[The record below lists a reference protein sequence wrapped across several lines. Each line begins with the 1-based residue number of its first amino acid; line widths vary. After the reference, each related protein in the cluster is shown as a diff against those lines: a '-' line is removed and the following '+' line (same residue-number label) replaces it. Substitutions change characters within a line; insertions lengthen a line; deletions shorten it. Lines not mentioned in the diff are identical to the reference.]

1 MPRSCRPFDVGVAVA
16 IGASIVG
23 CLPNSNNQPTAANP
37 NPTPAQPAVQEKPI
51 VAPHNG
57 AKPSDPLRMRIEAAL
72 ESVHRR
78 DLLTTNSFWTIFHG
92 ILGMGPGA
100 TLKEPGTNN
109 RYNALDYIFSER
121 GGNIRGLAFVPTT
134 VGKEVGLD
142 VITVGKDPF
151 LKEHEAQG
159 HQDQFVAEMI
169 QWGVSPNREIKIAGL
184 PDRTFKFQD
193 FVTESK
199 ARARVDQ
206 DQELGWCL
214 IVVAEY
220 GGGTEAEWTNRFG
233 QKLKFE
239 QMLEYEMKADMNIAA
254 CGGTHRLFGV
264 AWAYHRHAAHC
275 KKHDKAMSDVWKR
288 AKEYLE
294 KYKNLSHEWQAPDGV
309 FSTGYY
315 REKQYAPE
323 IEPRMATSGHI
334 LEWLAQYV
342 TDEEIRSEWMEK
354 GARSL
359 SQVILDSDRVPV
371 ASGSLYHAAH
381 GLAVY
386 HERRYGKEEGQGAGA
401 KGQVGQR

>member
-1 MPRSCRPFDVGVAVA
+1 MPRSTRPFVVGLALA
-16 IGASIVG
+16 ISAAFIG
-23 CLPNSNNQPTAANP
+23 CLPSSNNQSTAPTAK
-37 NPTPAQPAVQEKPI
+37 PTPPEPSVQERPI
-51 VAPHNG
+51 VAVPNG
-57 AKPSDPLRMRIEAAL
+57 AKPTDPLRMRIEAAL

-100 TLKEPGTNN
+100 MLKEPGTNN
-109 RYNALDYIFSER
+109 RHNALDYLFSER
-121 GGNIRGLAFVPTT
+121 GGNIRGLAFVPTDA
-134 VGKEVGLD
+134 GLD

-151 LKEHEAQG
+151 LKEHEGQG

-169 QWGVSPNREIKIAGL
+169 QWGVPQNRQIKIAGL
-184 PDRTFKFQD
+184 PNKTFKFQD
-193 FVTESK
+193 FVEESK

-214 IVVAEY
+214 IVVADY
-220 GGGTEAEWTNRFG
+220 GGGTEAEWTNRAG

-239 QMLEYEMKADMNIAA
+239 QMLEYEMKADINIAA

-275 KKHDKAMSDVWKR
+275 KAQKKPMSDVWKR
-288 AKEYLE
+288 AKAYLE
-294 KYKNLSHEWQAPDGV
+294 KYKNLSHEWQAPDGG
-309 FSTGYY
+309 FSTGHY
-315 REKQYAPE
+315 REKQYSPE

-342 TDEEIRSEWMEK
+342 SDEEIRSDWMEN

-359 SQVILDSDRVPV
+359 AQVILDSDRVPV

-386 HERRYGKEEGQGAGA
+386 HERLYGKEEGQGAGA